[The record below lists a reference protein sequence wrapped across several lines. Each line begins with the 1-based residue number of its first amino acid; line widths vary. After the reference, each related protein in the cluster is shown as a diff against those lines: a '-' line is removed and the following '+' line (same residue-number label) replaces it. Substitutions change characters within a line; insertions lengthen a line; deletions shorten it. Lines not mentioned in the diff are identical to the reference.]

1 MRLPEWEQR
10 LGDYLAEVRDTP
22 FAYGVHDC
30 ALHGGNVV
38 LAITGVDHAE
48 PFRARY
54 ATALGAARALRTI
67 GAGSLEA
74 TFDSHLQEKPVAFAA
89 RGDLVMAGDAIGVC
103 IGGDA
108 LFVGQEG
115 QFDGLVRLPRSA
127 WTKAW
132 KV

>member
-1 MRLPEWEQR
+1 MRLPDWEAR
-10 LGDYLAEVRDTP
+10 LGAYLAEARDTP

-30 ALHGGNVV
+30 ALHGGSVV
-38 LAITGVDHAE
+38 LAITGEDHAA
-48 PFRARY
+48 PFRERY
-54 ATALGAARALRTI
+54 STALGAARALRTI

-74 TFDSHLQEKPVAFAA
+74 TFDSHLEEKPVAFAA
-89 RGDLVMAGDAIGVC
+89 RGDLVMADGAIGVC

-108 LFVGQEG
+108 LFVGQEDG
-115 QFDGLVRLPRSA
+115 AEGLVRLPRST